1 MTTGNR
7 EASVEVTDA
16 PSLKVWDLPVRLFH
30 WSLVVLLGIAWWSAE
45 QRELE
50 WHRYAG
56 YSILALVLFRLL
68 WGFFGSTTAR
78 FIQFVSG
85 PKRVF
90 LYLRHDLFVRK
101 SARHH
106 GHNPLG
112 GWSVIAML
120 GLLLL
125 QTVLGLLSVDVD
137 GIESGPLSYLV
148 SFETGRIAAETH
160 ALVFNGLL
168 IIIGIHIAAV
178 LFYRF
183 YKHENLV
190 SAMILGSKRWHGE
203 SKPMLHFPPAL
214 RAIVLFALSALAV
227 FIMVKFFGR

>member
-1 MTTGNR
+1 M
-7 EASVEVTDA
+7 TDA
-16 PSLKVWDLPVRLFH
+16 NRKTSDAAQSRTLKIWDVPVRLFH

-45 QRELE
+45 QRQLD

-78 FIQFVSG
+78 FSHFVSG
-85 PKRVF
+85 PARVTD
-90 LYLRHDLFVRK
+90 YLRNDLFAHR
-101 SARHH
+101 SHPYY

-112 GWSVIAML
+112 GWSIIAML
-120 GLLLL
+120 GLMLL
-125 QTVLGLLSVDVD
+125 QTMLGLFSVDVD

-148 SFETGRIAAETH
+148 SFDTGRLAAETH
-160 ALVFNGLL
+160 HWIFNELLALVV
-168 IIIGIHIAAV
+168 IHIVAI

-183 YKHENLV
+183 YKKENLV
-190 SAMILGSKRWHGE
+190 SAMILGSKSWNGDA
-203 SKPMLHFPPAL
+203 KPALHFPPVL
-214 RAIVLFALSALAV
+214 RAIVLFTLSALAV

>member
-1 MTTGNR
+1 MTKNNR
-7 EASVEVTDA
+7 DASVEVTNA
-16 PSLKVWDLPVRLFH
+16 SSLKIWDLPVRLFH

-78 FIQFVSG
+78 FVQFVSG

-90 LYLRHDLFVRK
+90 HYLRHDLFVRK

-112 GWSVIAML
+112 GWSVMVML

-125 QTVLGLLSVDVD
+125 QTVLGLFSVDVD

-148 SFETGRIAAETH
+148 SFDSGRTAAEIH

-168 IIIGIHIAAV
+168 IIIGVHIVAV

-190 SAMILGSKRWHGE
+190 SAMILGSKRWHGDI
-203 SKPMLHFPPAL
+203 KPMLHFPPAL
-214 RAIVLFALSALAV
+214 RAGVLFAVSALAV
-227 FIMVKFFGR
+227 FVMVKFFGR

>member
-1 MTTGNR
+1 M
-7 EASVEVTDA
+7 TDA
-16 PSLKVWDLPVRLFH
+16 NHKPANATPSRALKIWDVPVRLFH

-45 QRELE
+45 QRQLD

-78 FIQFVSG
+78 FSHFISG
-85 PKRVF
+85 PGRVID
-90 LYLRHDLFVRK
+90 YLRNDLFAHR
-101 SARHH
+101 SHQYY

-112 GWSVIAML
+112 GWSIIAML
-120 GLLLL
+120 GAMLV
-125 QTVLGLLSVDVD
+125 QTTLGLFSVDVD

-148 SFETGRIAAETH
+148 SFDTGRLAAETH
-160 ALVFNGLL
+160 HWIFNVLLALVV
-168 IIIGIHIAAV
+168 IHIVAI

-183 YKHENLV
+183 YKKENLV
-190 SAMILGSKRWHGE
+190 SAMILGSKNWNGE
-203 SKPMLHFPPAL
+203 AKIALHFPPAL

-227 FIMVKFFGR
+227 FVMVKFFGR